1 MARRSR
7 APFRVSVAAATPAA
21 LADAA
26 VSAAAGPEGMYIT
39 GSRAGAPPPGRSDEA
54 SSHGGRD
61 VEAGLVGAAVVCQGC
76 QSSALAARPFARDT
90 GRVPEPGFPAP
101 GSFSVPS
108 DQGGRD
114 ACAVPAGSS
123 AARLSTQPSCS
134 QGGRSNVWV
143 LAGAGPLLTV
153 AVASVVGAATSCTD
167 ATGASPPGT
176 ESPA

>member
-39 GSRAGAPPPGRSDEA
+39 GSRAGAP
-54 SSHGGRD
+54 
-61 VEAGLVGAAVVCQGC
+61 
-76 QSSALAARPFARDT
+76 
-90 GRVPEPGFPAP
+90 AP
-101 GSFSVPS
+101 GGSGEAAS
-108 DQGGRD
+108 QGGRA
-114 ACAVPAGSS
+114 ACAVPPGSS

-143 LAGAGPLLTV
+143 LAGAGPLLAV
-153 AVASVVGAATSCTD
+153 AVASVV
-167 ATGASPPGT
+167 
-176 ESPA
+176 